1 MPDITGVH
9 HINFTVLDL
18 KKSAAWY
25 AEVLGLTRFLE
36 LEDTGQGAK
45 VLFTHPGSRL
55 MIGLTAHASNPGERF
70 SELRTGLDHAS
81 FSVSTRQELEAWQTH
96 FEKLGVEH
104 SPITQTPRGAWELV
118 FRDPDNIQ
126 LELFVFT
133 PPGT

>member
-1 MPDITGVH
+1 MPDLTGVH

-25 AEVLGLTRFLE
+25 SEVLGLTKLWE

-45 VLFTHPGSRL
+45 VLFLHPGSRL
-55 MIGLTAHASNPGERF
+55 MIGLTEHALNPGDRF
-70 SELRTGLDHAS
+70 SEFRTGLDHAS
-81 FSVSTRQELEAWQTH
+81 FSVSTRQELEAWKAR

-118 FRDPDNIQ
+118 FRDPDHIQ

-133 PPGT
+133 PPAT

>member
-1 MPDITGVH
+1 MPDLTGVH
-9 HINFTVLDL
+9 HLNFTVLDL

-25 AEVLGLTRFLE
+25 SEVLGLIRLWE

-45 VLFTHPGSRL
+45 VLFLHPGCRL
-55 MIGLTAHASNPGERF
+55 MIGLTAHASNSGDRF
-70 SELRTGLDHAS
+70 SEFRTGLDHAS
-81 FSVSTRQELEAWQTH
+81 FSVSTLQELETWQAH
-96 FEKLGVEH
+96 FEELGVEH

-133 PPGT
+133 PPAA